1 MVIPGNLTYLGSDN
15 VIVGDAQTDEPR
27 TAIAAAL
34 PNDPFIRYP
43 HGIALH
49 AAMDRLLVTSSV
61 RQADLKDPGET
72 VTVIEENSGRVLST
86 HKVSNNRSPS
96 GVAPVE
102 IALLPRSEL
111 HHPNRMG
118 GTLWT
123 VTWNAER
130 NAFDFREAFD
140 FSPHELGMPLEIYF
154 NRDADRLYVTTAKT
168 GHLNIFDIGAD
179 PKEPKLLTAAGAPML
194 RFLRRSAMP
203 SYRTVY

>member
-49 AAMDRLLVTSSV
+49 AAIDRLLVTSSV

-102 IALLPRSEL
+102 NCLASQIRATSRQ
-111 HHPNRMG
+111 
-118 GTLWT
+118 
-123 VTWNAER
+123 
-130 NAFDFREAFD
+130 
-140 FSPHELGMPLEIYF
+140 
-154 NRDADRLYVTTAKT
+154 
-168 GHLNIFDIGAD
+168 
-179 PKEPKLLTAAGAPML
+179 
-194 RFLRRSAMP
+194 
-203 SYRTVY
+203 